1 MILAEAVLSLCPR
14 LQEVS
19 KVSPGRQLEADAK
32 RGDSVVNVLA
42 VSPNRDDLNALHE
55 ILNHSNWVLREA
67 RSCRQAIDELR
78 KEPAGVIVCEHSLP
92 DGSWRDVQYAVSG
105 MDSPPPVV
113 VSSLHADDRM
123 WAEVLNLGGYD
134 VLPEPFDRNE
144 VVRILSL
151 AWLHW
156 KDHSRRVRRPQGHL
170 VAMAISA

>member
-1 MILAEAVLSLCPR
+1 M
-14 LQEVS
+14 
-19 KVSPGRQLEADAK
+19 SPGLQLDADAK

-42 VSPNRDDLNALHE
+42 VSPNRDDLAALHE

-67 RSCRQAIDELR
+67 RSCRQAVDELR
-78 KEPAGVIVCEHSLP
+78 NEPAGVIVCEHSLP
-92 DGSWRDVQYAVSG
+92 DGSWRDVHRAASG
-105 MDSPPPVV
+105 LEPPPPVV

-156 KDHSRRVRRPQGHL
+156 KDHCRRTRRPQGR
-170 VAMAISA
+170 VMAMAATA